1 MRSQP
6 PRPWLWLAPLALPL
20 TALGHAALDQ
30 STPANGSVVPTAP
43 PSIVLRF
50 SESAHLT
57 AIGIQGQDGHD
68 AGPLGPLPRAAG
80 KQFVLTA
87 PRLADGTYTVHYR
100 VLATDD
106 GHISGGT
113 FSFTV
118 GATAAAH
125 GTPGATAVAAQGYSA
140 EGTVQK
146 LDPSTGQVTIAHQA
160 IAGLGWPAMTMTF
173 TVKDTALYPKLG
185 AGRHVQFTLAKQG
198 SLYVVT
204 QVH

>member
-1 MRSQP
+1 V
-6 PRPWLWLAPLALPL
+6 LPL
-20 TALGHAALDQ
+20 TALGHASLDR
-30 STPANGSVVPTAP
+30 STPADGSVVATAP
-43 PSIVLRF
+43 PSIVLQF

-57 AIGIQGQDGHD
+57 AIGLQRQDGHD
-68 AGPLGPLPRAAG
+68 TGPLGPLPRAPG
-80 KQFVLTA
+80 KQFVITA

-113 FSFTV
+113 ITFTV
-118 GATAAAH
+118 GTTTAARGAQAAGAGH
-125 GTPGATAVAAQGYSA
+125 SVTIGATAPAARGYSA
-140 EGTVQK
+140 EGTVQQ
-146 LDPSTGQVTIAHQA
+146 LDQSAGRVTIAHQA

-173 TVKDTALYPKLG
+173 AVKDTALYPKLS